1 MRDWFSLIRNQPC
14 DYFRA
19 CFEQQRGGLSGWL
32 CNDSVFQL
40 FLMETRMEE
49 EKNISALEFMATN

>member
-40 FLMETRMEE
+40 FFNGDMNGGG
-49 EKNISALEFMATN
+49 KKYQCS